1 MTKYLAGVL
10 TVIAVGVLLVAYGL
24 LSPRAEAS
32 FVPDPAQA
40 QYALQPVQANY
51 GAAPARAYAAQPQ
64 YAAPQYSAPQYAPMQ
79 VEAPRSVMA
88 QPVRTVQTIDDERP
102 VQRRTVVE
110 RAPRRDWK
118 KTAMIIGGSSA
129 TGAGVGAI
137 FGGKK
142 GALIGAAIGG
152 GASTIWQT
160 TK

>member
-24 LSPRAEAS
+24 LSQHAEAS
-32 FVPDPAQA
+32 FNPSASPYTVGNQQMMP
-40 QYALQPVQANY
+40 NY
-51 GAAPARAYAAQPQ
+51 GAQPAGSYAPATSY
-64 YAAPQYSAPQYAPMQ
+64 APQYAPMQ
-79 VEAPRSVMA
+79 IQTPRPAVA
-88 QPVRTVQTIDDERP
+88 QPVRTVQTVYDDPP

-118 KTAMIIGGSSA
+118 KSAMVIGGSSA

-152 GASTIWQT
+152 GASAIFET
-160 TK
+160 TRH